1 MTESQ
6 FDEFMAL
13 AKSNATSL
21 RVEVRDVGY
30 AVEAAGSDI
39 ALAINLLTLAV
50 IACTVALAVIAYL
63 LKG

>member
-6 FDEFMAL
+6 FDEFMAVVRTV
-13 AKSNATSL
+13 A
-21 RVEVRDVGY
+21 RVEIRDVGNQ
-30 AVEAAGSDI
+30 VEEAGSDT

-50 IACTVALAVIAYL
+50 MACTVVLALVAYS

>member
-6 FDEFMAL
+6 FDEFMAVVRTV
-13 AKSNATSL
+13 A
-21 RVEVRDVGY
+21 RVEIRDVGNQ
-30 AVEAAGSDI
+30 VEAAGSDT

-50 IACTVALAVIAYL
+50 IACTVVLALVAYS